1 MDKFKTTI
9 QPSVEIVQE
18 IDQLGSSSVSSSDK
32 SGNALSTSPLL
43 SLEEMNTIDVHVCH
57 MQACDQKIPMLLTY
71 IGHVYF
77 LERNIKH
84 SQVSAEKKVSI
95 IVNNDMT
102 LTMHIV
108 HAF

>member
-1 MDKFKTTI
+1 MTK
-9 QPSVEIVQE
+9 VEI
-18 IDQLGSSSVSSSDK
+18 
-32 SGNALSTSPLL
+32 L
-43 SLEEMNTIDVHVCH
+43 SLEEMNTIDVNVRH

-95 IVNNDMT
+95 IVNNDDIDHAYCACI
-102 LTMHIV
+102 LTQNLLYILHHVCSNLCDSCLSI
-108 HAF
+108 F